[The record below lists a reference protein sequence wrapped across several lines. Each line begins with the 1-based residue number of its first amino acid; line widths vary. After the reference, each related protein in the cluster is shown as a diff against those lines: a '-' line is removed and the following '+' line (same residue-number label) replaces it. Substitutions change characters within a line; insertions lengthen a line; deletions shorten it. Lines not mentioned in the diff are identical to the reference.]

1 MSWYRMGKKG
11 FVFTLDA
18 LLAVIVL
25 LMAAGTYSALAPQ
38 LETSSS
44 SYLLEKKQAD
54 DLLAVLD
61 RTGELQSQNFTR
73 MADAISSI
81 VTSSTAWNLTVDYY
95 AYSAGGGFSLNSTN
109 STGEAYSQ
117 AKSFA
122 VSDRVFVYVANDSV
136 SRYGV
141 ARMVIWPG

>member
-1 MSWYRMGKKG
+1 MGRKG
-11 FVFTLDA
+11 FIFTLDA

-25 LMAAGTYSALAPQ
+25 LMAAGTYSMAAPQ
-38 LETSSS
+38 LEKSAS

-61 RTGELQSQNFTR
+61 RTGDLQSQNFTQ
-73 MADAISSI
+73 MASAVNSI

-95 AYSAGGGFSLNSTN
+95 TYSAGGFTLNSTN
-109 STGEAYSQ
+109 STGETYSQ
-117 AKSFA
+117 ATSFA
-122 VSDRVFVYVANDSV
+122 VSDRVFVYVANGSV

-141 ARMVIWPG
+141 ARMVLWPG